1 MGTIHW
7 KMHKIFSKLTKH
19 NLKTLILNNAFSK
32 AILAPHILLRNQ
44 EIVSDSDEEED
55 KILQF

>member
-1 MGTIHW
+1 MGTIHR
-7 KMHKIFSKLTKH
+7 KMHKFFFKLTKH

-32 AILAPHILLRNQ
+32 ALLAPHILLRNQ
-44 EIVSDSDEEED
+44 EIVSNSDEEED